1 MWNKYKIG
9 IIYIDFSK
17 IQYEHKDLHDLVE
30 EKIGKCD
37 SLFCS
42 FKAKITIP
50 FGFITNS
57 IILIGKTNDE
67 KNKLN

>member
-17 IQYEHKDLHDLVE
+17 IQYQHKDLHDLVE

-37 SLFCS
+37 SLLVPSKQRLQF
-42 FKAKITIP
+42 
-50 FGFITNS
+50 
-57 IILIGKTNDE
+57 LWR
-67 KNKLN
+67 L